1 MYEENLTVIMMKF
14 GVVLWNWYSLSDALK
29 YTKKAIDICNFQ
41 KVWFCDNLPYW
52 NIYVT
57 LSAIA
62 SKLKVPLGT
71 MVTYPY
77 IRNPID
83 IACAFASI
91 SNLLEGR
98 EVSMGFGRGGG
109 VLGSIIKSR
118 KPLTTLRESVRMMR
132 MLLDGK
138 HVEFKEFPFLTSMH
152 GMREEAGTK
161 LRVLPKTYIPIYI
174 GASGLRA
181 VEIAG
186 GEADGLIIGSLN
198 TLGSIVG
205 IEKEMGFMEKA
216 LETLEK
222 SRKNAGVAKPPTKIY
237 NTWIAVSENE
247 RQAINAA
254 KHHLSYG
261 IAQSPDS
268 DLPPLGINLEIA
280 NGIREIY
287 NKGFG
292 PDEAAKAVP
301 DELVNLMAIAGTPRK
316 CVDTLERILPKL
328 EKWGFE
334 QITIGLALGLDVEKS
349 LEILGR
355 DVLPSFM

>member
-1 MYEENLTVIMMKF
+1 MKF
-14 GVVLWNWYSLSDALK
+14 GVHFWNWYSLSDALNYVK
-29 YTKKAIDICNFQ
+29 RAIDLCDFKQ
-41 KVWFCDNLPYW
+41 VWVCDNIPYW

-57 LSAIA
+57 LTAIA
-62 SKLKVPLGT
+62 SKFKVPLGT
-71 MVTYPY
+71 LVTYPY

-83 IACAFASI
+83 IACAFTSI
-91 SNLLEGR
+91 SNLLEGK
-98 EVSMGFGRGGG
+98 EISMGFARGGG
-109 VLGSIIKSR
+109 VLGSTIKMR

-138 HVEFKEFPFLTSMH
+138 HVDFKEFPFLTSMH
-152 GMREEAGTK
+152 GMREEAGTR

-174 GASGLRA
+174 GASGPRA
-181 VEIAG
+181 IEIAG
-186 GEADGLIIGSLN
+186 EEADGLIIGSLN
-198 TLGSIVG
+198 MLGSIVG

-216 LETLEK
+216 LETLER
-222 SRKNAGVAKPPTKIY
+222 SRKKVGVTKRPTKIY
-237 NTWIAVSENE
+237 SLWIAVSDNE
-247 RQAINAA
+247 KQAINAA

-280 NGIREIY
+280 NSIREIY
-287 NKGFG
+287 NKGLG

-301 DELVNLMAIAGTPRK
+301 DELVDLFVIAGTPRK
-316 CVDTLERILPKL
+316 CIDTLGRILPKL

-334 QITIGLALGLDVEKS
+334 QITIGLSLGLDVEKS

-355 DVLPSFM
+355 EILPSLI